1 MKPFNQVAILIPC
14 LNPDEKMLNLIKNL
28 RSNEF
33 EHIIVV
39 NDGSVETFD
48 SYFEEAK
55 NVYHCHVLRHHVN
68 LGKGRALKTAFNYI
82 LNTFPNLVGVVTVD
96 ADGQHSLE
104 DIIKC
109 SNTLMEHPTDLIMGC
124 RDFDAANIPFRSR
137 FGNIMTR
144 HVFKFLCGVKV
155 TDTQTGLRAI
165 PRNYLKTLMNV
176 SGERFEFEMN
186 MLIDSKQNQV
196 RITEVP
202 IKTIYLE
209 ENKSSH
215 FNPLV
220 DSLKIYSVFL
230 KFILSS
236 FASFIIDI
244 SFFTLFISILK
255 GMSGLNY
262 IMIATVLARIV
273 SSVANFMVNKNTVF
287 NLKENSISTAIKY
300 YCLCIIQMLISGVG
314 VTYLFKVSE
323 MNEVGLKLIVDV
335 LLFLLSFQIQREWVF
350 KREVENEGGNKRIC
364 I

>member
-1 MKPFNQVAILIPC
+1 MI
-14 LNPDEKMLNLIKNL
+14 NLIKNL
-28 RSNEF
+28 RSNKF

-39 NDGSVETFD
+39 NDGSTAKYD
-48 SYFEEAK
+48 SYFELAK
-55 NVYHCHVLRHHVN
+55 NQYHCHVLSHYVN

-82 LNTFPNLVGVVTVD
+82 LNTFPNHVGVVTVD

-109 SNTLMEHPTDLIMGC
+109 SNTLMEYPTDLIMGC
-124 RDFDAANIPFRSR
+124 RDFSAENIPFRSR

-144 HVFKFLCGVKV
+144 NVFKFLCGVSV

-165 PRNYLKTLMNV
+165 PRDYLKTLMNV

-186 MLIDSKQNQV
+186 MLIDSKQNQ
-196 RITEVP
+196 INIKEVP
-202 IKTIYLE
+202 IQTIYLE

-215 FNPLV
+215 FNPLI

-244 SFFTLFISILK
+244 SLFTLFISLLK
-255 GMSGLNY
+255 GMTGINY
-262 IMIATVLARIV
+262 IMIATVLARII

-287 NLKENSISTAIKY
+287 NLKDNSLSTAIKY
-300 YCLCIIQMLISGVG
+300 YCLCLIQMFISGVG
-314 VTYLFKVSE
+314 VTYLFKVSG

-350 KREVENEGGNKRIC
+350 KREVKNEGGNKRVC